1 MSADPSR
8 LSFAKVYSARNISSS
23 VMKPCKHKSSQLM
36 VPVSTQVAAS
46 AGKDNVALSSFA
58 KVATSTSLRDQPRK
72 ENVRLPTQ
80 NEGVGGSSVPIAI
93 SEDST
98 TMISNKDC
106 TQDDPSSNMQAE
118 EPHSIE
124 SSTSEAKLVDAVQ
137 ALSVNSPM
145 PSLVV
150 NGSGLVASR
159 SKADTVEGFSEDPFQ
174 RTDSGSELGTKP
186 PSLDGKSITSG
197 TTFALDEKE
206 SLRPDDSAS
215 VKAAEDDD
223 TFSGRGSIVAGSRI
237 GSEAAGRAYRAQFY
251 EVPDRRSM
259 QPMQERQ
266 SQGISTPHSGSSGQQ
281 TTDDG
286 KPKPLIGA
294 TGTPEAFNLFYR
306 QTPDEK
312 LLEALESP
320 KDRIFLL
327 RLEQDVI
334 EFVKDS
340 K

>member
-1 MSADPSR
+1 MQSLTLPS
-8 LSFAKVYSARNISSS
+8 I
-23 VMKPCKHKSSQLM
+23 
-36 VPVSTQVAAS
+36 QVAAS
-46 AGKDNVALSSFA
+46 AGKDNVAITSFA
-58 KVATSTSLRDQPRK
+58 KIAASTPGRDIRK
-72 ENVRLPTQ
+72 ENTPIQTRKGPLDSSEAQIPVSNTESAAPKVRSAETTARS
-80 NEGVGGSSVPIAI
+80 VHGSG
-93 SEDST
+93 
-98 TMISNKDC
+98 
-106 TQDDPSSNMQAE
+106 
-118 EPHSIE
+118 
-124 SSTSEAKLVDAVQ
+124 TSETDLVDAVK
-137 ALSVNSPM
+137 AMNVHIPP

-150 NGSGLVASR
+150 NGSGPIERSR
-159 SKADTVEGFSEDPFQ
+159 KPDIVDGFSEDPFQ

-223 TFSGRGSIVAGSRI
+223 TFSGVGGSIVAGSRI
-237 GSEAAGRAYRAQFY
+237 GSEAAARAYRAQFY
-251 EVPDRRSM
+251 EAPDRRNV
-259 QPMQERQ
+259 QPVLERPQ
-266 SQGISTPHSGSSGQQ
+266 QGAITPQSGSSEQQ
-281 TTDDG
+281 IMDG
-286 KPKPLIGA
+286 VKHKPLVGSAGA
-294 TGTPEAFNLFYR
+294 PDAFNLFYR

>member
-1 MSADPSR
+1 MPFSNPESAAP
-8 LSFAKVYSARNISSS
+8 KVRSDETT
-23 VMKPCKHKSSQLM
+23 
-36 VPVSTQVAAS
+36 TQSLHESGAAET
-46 AGKDNVALSSFA
+46 D
-58 KVATSTSLRDQPRK
+58 
-72 ENVRLPTQ
+72 
-80 NEGVGGSSVPIAI
+80 
-93 SEDST
+93 
-98 TMISNKDC
+98 
-106 TQDDPSSNMQAE
+106 
-118 EPHSIE
+118 
-124 SSTSEAKLVDAVQ
+124 LVDAVK
-137 ALSVNSPM
+137 ALNVHVPP

-150 NGSGLVASR
+150 NGSGPIESSTR
-159 SKADTVEGFSEDPFQ
+159 ADIVGGFSEDPFQ

-223 TFSGRGSIVAGSRI
+223 TFSGVGGSIVAGSRI
-237 GSEAAGRAYRAQFY
+237 GSEAAARAFRAQFY
-251 EVPDRRSM
+251 EAPDRRGM
-259 QPMQERQ
+259 QPALGRTQ
-266 SQGISTPHSGSSGQQ
+266 QGAITPQSGSSEQQ
-281 TTDDG
+281 IMDEV
-286 KPKPLIGA
+286 KRKPLVDSSGA
-294 TGTPEAFNLFYR
+294 PDAFNLFYR

>member
-1 MSADPSR
+1 
-8 LSFAKVYSARNISSS
+8 
-23 VMKPCKHKSSQLM
+23 
-36 VPVSTQVAAS
+36 
-46 AGKDNVALSSFA
+46 VALSSFA
-58 KVATSTSLRDQPRK
+58 KVAASTSLRDQQRK
-72 ENVRLPTQ
+72 ENVRATTQ
-80 NEGVGGSSVPIAI
+80 TEVADGSSVPIVT
-93 SEDST
+93 SENIPAT
-98 TMISNKDC
+98 TSKNSF
-106 TQDDPSSNMQAE
+106 TLAE
-118 EPHSIE
+118 PVLSIEAEAPHSAD
-124 SSTSEAKLVDAVQ
+124 SNASEAKLVDAVQ

-150 NGSGLVASR
+150 NGSGLIINRQKTDA
-159 SKADTVEGFSEDPFQ
+159 VEGFSEDPFQ

-237 GSEAAGRAYRAQFY
+237 GSEAAARAYRAQFY
-251 EVPDRRSM
+251 EVSDRRSM

-266 SQGISTPHSGSSGQQ
+266 SQGISTPQSGSSGQQ

-294 TGTPEAFNLFYR
+294 TGAPDGFNLFYR

>member
-1 MSADPSR
+1 MTGSMVHSMPAVVQGHTVLEDAPAAHVGQPLDAEAD
-8 LSFAKVYSARNISSS
+8 
-23 VMKPCKHKSSQLM
+23 
-36 VPVSTQVAAS
+36 
-46 AGKDNVALSSFA
+46 
-58 KVATSTSLRDQPRK
+58 
-72 ENVRLPTQ
+72 
-80 NEGVGGSSVPIAI
+80 
-93 SEDST
+93 
-98 TMISNKDC
+98 
-106 TQDDPSSNMQAE
+106 
-118 EPHSIE
+118 
-124 SSTSEAKLVDAVQ
+124 LVDAVK
-137 ALSVNSPM
+137 ALNINVPP

-150 NGSGLVASR
+150 NGSGSLEGRLKS
-159 SKADTVEGFSEDPFQ
+159 DTGDGFSDDAFQ

-223 TFSGRGSIVAGSRI
+223 ALSARGSIVAGSRI
-237 GSEAAGRAYRAQFY
+237 GSEAAARACRALYY
-251 EVPDRRSM
+251 EASDRRNVQSILD
-259 QPMQERQ
+259 RQ
-266 SQGISTPHSGSSGQQ
+266 TLGAITPQSGSSEQQ
-281 TTDDG
+281 PTDEA
-286 KPKPLIGA
+286 KPKPLVGA
-294 TGTPEAFNLFYR
+294 AGTPEAFNLFYR

-340 K
+340 Q